1 MGRVNGNIQGI
12 KDTLLERIE
21 LLYDMR
27 QGQDEFVS
35 REMVAELSQ
44 LTGILDREI
53 SVYIGRDGR
62 IADVSVGD
70 NAKVSMPNM
79 RLVRNEDRLCGV
91 RCIHTHPNGDGRLSG
106 VDLGTLRSMRLDSM
120 AAIGVRE
127 DGEPTSVYAAYLGEA
142 DEAGERGVLI
152 YGPMRPYKLPQRL
165 LMKEIYLAD
174 DRLKSTTVEAEG
186 SRPERAILVGL
197 ENSEPYDTLAELGEL
212 ARTAGANVVG
222 RFTQKKAGA
231 DNATY
236 IGSGKAEELSL
247 KGSELEA
254 DLFIFDD
261 ELTAVQ
267 SRNLEEILG
276 ARVIDRTALILD
288 IFAQRAT
295 SREGKLQVELAQQKY
310 RLPRLLGQG
319 TVLSRLG
326 GGIGTR
332 GPGEKKLEIDRR
344 RIKRRI
350 FELSEELGEIE
361 KQRSLRRARREK
373 NSTPVVALVGYTNA
387 GKSTLLN
394 ACYGKKVA
402 ITSPVAQTTRR
413 RMRAVV
419 NRPGYQL
426 VFVDTPGIHKPKD
439 GLGSELN
446 KSALFELNDVD
457 VVAFLIDATKPIG
470 RGDAWVAERVRCA
483 RCKKVL
489 VLTKADEADP
499 AQVMEQLKAAHELM
513 EYDDEIVTSSVK
525 NFNVDAFIETVAHF
539 LPEGPRWF
547 PEDMGIDASDETLVA
562 EFVREKVLRRTRD
575 EIPHSVGVIC
585 DALEQTKKV
594 LRVHATI
601 YVEREGQ
608 KGIIIGKGGEMIKHI
623 GIDARRDLE
632 RIFGTQVFL
641 ELDVKVKA
649 GWRDD
654 EAQIR
659 RFGYNAED

>member
-1 MGRVNGNIQGI
+1 MSDNMQPI
-12 KDTLLERIE
+12 
-21 LLYDMR
+21 
-27 QGQDEFVS
+27 DE
-35 REMVAELSQ
+35 
-44 LTGILDREI
+44 ILDDE
-53 SVYIGRDGR
+53 SPD
-62 IADVSVGD
+62 
-70 NAKVSMPNM
+70 AKAT
-79 RLVRNEDRLCGV
+79 E
-91 RCIHTHPNGDGRLSG
+91 
-106 VDLGTLRSMRLDSM
+106 
-120 AAIGVRE
+120 
-127 DGEPTSVYAAYLGEA
+127 AYE
-142 DEAGERGVLI
+142 E
-152 YGPMRPYKLPQRL
+152 
-165 LMKEIYLAD
+165 
-174 DRLKSTTVEAEG
+174 VEEFDPFEG
-186 SRPERAILVGL
+186 MS
-197 ENSEPYDTLAELGEL
+197 D
-212 ARTAGANVVG
+212 
-222 RFTQKKAGA
+222 
-231 DNATY
+231 
-236 IGSGKAEELSL
+236 EELDALCDEDDSL
-247 KGSELEA
+247 AGFG
-254 DLFIFDD
+254 D
-261 ELTAVQ
+261 
-267 SRNLEEILG
+267 
-276 ARVIDRTALILD
+276 
-288 IFAQRAT
+288 
-295 SREGKLQVELAQQKY
+295 VE
-310 RLPRLLGQG
+310 
-319 TVLSRLG
+319 
-326 GGIGTR
+326 
-332 GPGEKKLEIDRR
+332 PG
-344 RIKRRI
+344 
-350 FELSEELGEIE
+350 F
-361 KQRSLRRARREK
+361 RSGF
-373 NSTPVVALVGYTNA
+373 VALVGRPNA

-402 ITSPVAQTTRR
+402 ITSPVAQT
-413 RMRAVV
+413 
-419 NRPGYQL
+419 
-426 VFVDTPGIHKPKD
+426 TPGIHKPKD

-547 PEDMGIDASDETLVA
+547 PEDMGTDASDETLVA

-585 DALEQTKKV
+585 DALEQSKKV

>member
-1 MGRVNGNIQGI
+1 MS
-12 KDTLLERIE
+12 DTMQPI
-21 LLYDMR
+21 
-27 QGQDEFVS
+27 DE
-35 REMVAELSQ
+35 
-44 LTGILDREI
+44 ILDDE
-53 SVYIGRDGR
+53 VLDA
-62 IADVSVGD
+62 AD
-70 NAKVSMPNM
+70 A
-79 RLVRNEDRLCGV
+79 E
-91 RCIHTHPNGDGRLSG
+91 
-106 VDLGTLRSMRLDSM
+106 
-120 AAIGVRE
+120 AAE
-127 DGEPTSVYAAYLGEA
+127 AYE
-142 DEAGERGVLI
+142 E
-152 YGPMRPYKLPQRL
+152 
-165 LMKEIYLAD
+165 
-174 DRLKSTTVEAEG
+174 VEEFDPFEG
-186 SRPERAILVGL
+186 MS
-197 ENSEPYDTLAELGEL
+197 D
-212 ARTAGANVVG
+212 
-222 RFTQKKAGA
+222 
-231 DNATY
+231 
-236 IGSGKAEELSL
+236 EELDALCDEDDSL
-247 KGSELEA
+247 AGFG
-254 DLFIFDD
+254 D
-261 ELTAVQ
+261 
-267 SRNLEEILG
+267 
-276 ARVIDRTALILD
+276 
-288 IFAQRAT
+288 
-295 SREGKLQVELAQQKY
+295 VE
-310 RLPRLLGQG
+310 
-319 TVLSRLG
+319 
-326 GGIGTR
+326 
-332 GPGEKKLEIDRR
+332 PG
-344 RIKRRI
+344 
-350 FELSEELGEIE
+350 F
-361 KQRSLRRARREK
+361 RSGF
-373 NSTPVVALVGYTNA
+373 VALVGRPNA

-394 ACYGKKVA
+394 ACY
-402 ITSPVAQTTRR
+402 
-413 RMRAVV
+413 
-419 NRPGYQL
+419 
-426 VFVDTPGIHKPKD
+426 VDTPGIHKPKD

-547 PEDMGIDASDETLVA
+547 PEDMGTDASDETLVA

>member
-1 MGRVNGNIQGI
+1 M
-12 KDTLLERIE
+12 DMRIE
-21 LLYDMR
+21 INDEV
-27 QGQDEFVS
+27 GQDILSAEEIE
-35 REMVAELSQ
+35 RLVACVLE
-44 LTGILDREI
+44 GE
-53 SVYIGRDGR
+53 GCPEPCE
-62 IADVSVGD
+62 VSVSFVD
-70 NAKVSMPNM
+70 ADEIH
-79 RLVRNEDRLCGV
+79 RLNLEYRGIDKPTDV
-91 RCIHTHPNGDGRLSG
+91 LSFNIDDPDD
-106 VDLGTLRSMRLDSM
+106 V
-120 AAIGVRE
+120 E
-127 DGEPTSVYAAYLGEA
+127 DGEPFMVGDLIICPSVVAKQAPEFGNDPA
-142 DEAGERGVLI
+142 DE
-152 YGPMRPYKLPQRL
+152 MRL
-165 LMKEIYLAD
+165 LLSHGCLHLMGYDHEDTREAEEMEALERSYLAD
-174 DRLKSTTVEAEG
+174 FTGVPPEQINIGPTVDHAAEG
-186 SRPERAILVGL
+186 TDARPVAKPATSQPVLWQDL
-197 ENSEPYDTLAELGEL
+197 PSEGDEDFDGEDEDWDDEDDD
-212 ARTAGANVVG
+212 VVG
-222 RFTQKKAGA
+222 F
-231 DNATY
+231 DNPD
-236 IGSGKAEELSL
+236 GLSG
-247 KGSELEA
+247 
-254 DLFIFDD
+254 
-261 ELTAVQ
+261 
-267 SRNLEEILG
+267 
-276 ARVIDRTALILD
+276 TALID
-288 IFAQRAT
+288 AFFASQGAAGAQAPQEDDEDEARFMHPAT
-295 SREGKLQVELAQQKY
+295 YEGPFKSGFV
-310 RLPRLLGQG
+310 
-319 TVLSRLG
+319 S
-326 GGIGTR
+326 
-332 GPGEKKLEIDRR
+332 
-344 RIKRRI
+344 
-350 FELSEELGEIE
+350 
-361 KQRSLRRARREK
+361 
-373 NSTPVVALVGYTNA
+373 LVGRPNA

-470 RGDAWVAERVRCA
+470 RGDAWVAERVKNA

-547 PEDMGIDASDETLVA
+547 PEDMGTDASDETLVA

-641 ELDVKVKA
+641 ELDVKVKT

>member
-1 MGRVNGNIQGI
+1 MSDNMQP
-12 KDTLLERIE
+12 T
-21 LLYDMR
+21 
-27 QGQDEFVS
+27 DEV
-35 REMVAELSQ
+35 
-44 LTGILDREI
+44 LDDE
-53 SVYIGRDGR
+53 V
-62 IADVSVGD
+62 
-70 NAKVSMPNM
+70 
-79 RLVRNEDRLCGV
+79 
-91 RCIHTHPNGDGRLSG
+91 
-106 VDLGTLRSMRLDSM
+106 LD
-120 AAIGVRE
+120 
-127 DGEPTSVYAAYLGEA
+127 
-142 DEAGERGVLI
+142 
-152 YGPMRPYKLPQRL
+152 
-165 LMKEIYLAD
+165 
-174 DRLKSTTVEAEG
+174 EAEG
-186 SRPERAILVGL
+186 
-197 ENSEPYDTLAELGEL
+197 
-212 ARTAGANVVG
+212 
-222 RFTQKKAGA
+222 A
-231 DNATY
+231 DSFDEVEEFDPFE
-236 IGSGKAEELSL
+236 GMSDEELDALCDEDDSL
-247 KGSELEA
+247 AGFG
-254 DLFIFDD
+254 D
-261 ELTAVQ
+261 
-267 SRNLEEILG
+267 
-276 ARVIDRTALILD
+276 
-288 IFAQRAT
+288 
-295 SREGKLQVELAQQKY
+295 VE
-310 RLPRLLGQG
+310 
-319 TVLSRLG
+319 
-326 GGIGTR
+326 
-332 GPGEKKLEIDRR
+332 PG
-344 RIKRRI
+344 
-350 FELSEELGEIE
+350 F
-361 KQRSLRRARREK
+361 RSGF
-373 NSTPVVALVGYTNA
+373 VALVGRPNA

-470 RGDAWVAERVRCA
+470 RGDAWVAERVKNA
-483 RCKKVL
+483 RSKKVL

-547 PEDMGIDASDETLVA
+547 PEDMGTDVSDETLVA

-585 DALEQTKKV
+585 DALERTKKV

>member
-1 MGRVNGNIQGI
+1 MSDNMQPI
-12 KDTLLERIE
+12 DETL
-21 LLYDMR
+21 D
-27 QGQDEFVS
+27 DEPLDAVD
-35 REMVAELSQ
+35 AEA
-44 LTGILDREI
+44 T
-53 SVYIGRDGR
+53 
-62 IADVSVGD
+62 
-70 NAKVSMPNM
+70 
-79 RLVRNEDRLCGV
+79 
-91 RCIHTHPNGDGRLSG
+91 
-106 VDLGTLRSMRLDSM
+106 
-120 AAIGVRE
+120 
-127 DGEPTSVYAAYLGEA
+127 EA
-142 DEAGERGVLI
+142 CE
-152 YGPMRPYKLPQRL
+152 
-165 LMKEIYLAD
+165 
-174 DRLKSTTVEAEG
+174 VEEFDPFEG
-186 SRPERAILVGL
+186 MS
-197 ENSEPYDTLAELGEL
+197 D
-212 ARTAGANVVG
+212 
-222 RFTQKKAGA
+222 
-231 DNATY
+231 
-236 IGSGKAEELSL
+236 EELDALCDEDDSL
-247 KGSELEA
+247 AGFG
-254 DLFIFDD
+254 D
-261 ELTAVQ
+261 
-267 SRNLEEILG
+267 
-276 ARVIDRTALILD
+276 
-288 IFAQRAT
+288 
-295 SREGKLQVELAQQKY
+295 VE
-310 RLPRLLGQG
+310 
-319 TVLSRLG
+319 
-326 GGIGTR
+326 
-332 GPGEKKLEIDRR
+332 PG
-344 RIKRRI
+344 
-350 FELSEELGEIE
+350 F
-361 KQRSLRRARREK
+361 RSGF
-373 NSTPVVALVGYTNA
+373 VALVGRPNA

-483 RCKKVL
+483 RSKKVL
-489 VLTKADEADP
+489 VLTKADESDP

-547 PEDMGIDASDETLVA
+547 PEDMGTDASDETLVA

>member
-44 LTGILDREI
+44 LTGILGREI

-373 NSTPVVALVGYTNA
+373 NSTPIVALVGYTNA

-394 ACYGKKVA
+394 A
-402 ITSPVAQTTRR
+402 ITGAGIPANNRLFDTLDTTTRLLTVSDTLD
-413 RMRAVV
+413 VV
-419 NRPGYQL
+419 ISDTVGFIRKLPHQL
-426 VFVDTPGIHKPKD
+426 VEAFKATLEELEYADLLLHVIDVSNPQWQQQADIVDRLIHELKADQIPCLRVYNKCDLAFSGQRPAGEDSVSISARTGEGLERLLALIDKRLDKGTRRVTIHLPYDKAGLLD
-439 GLGSELN
+439 GLYREAKVESVDY
-446 KSALFELNDVD
+446 AATID
-457 VVAFLIDATKPIG
+457 VVAVCPP
-470 RGDAWVAERVRCA
+470 
-483 RCKKVL
+483 KVL
-489 VLTKADEADP
+489 G
-499 AQVMEQLKAAHELM
+499 QVKDYIENWQEPKEDWEL
-513 EYDDEIVTSSVK
+513 
-525 NFNVDAFIETVAHF
+525 
-539 LPEGPRWF
+539 
-547 PEDMGIDASDETLVA
+547 
-562 EFVREKVLRRTRD
+562 
-575 EIPHSVGVIC
+575 
-585 DALEQTKKV
+585 
-594 LRVHATI
+594 
-601 YVEREGQ
+601 
-608 KGIIIGKGGEMIKHI
+608 
-623 GIDARRDLE
+623 
-632 RIFGTQVFL
+632 
-641 ELDVKVKA
+641 
-649 GWRDD
+649 
-654 EAQIR
+654 
-659 RFGYNAED
+659 